1 MFQVVRNRDQEVNR
15 RKRKSKKKTNFK
27 GRPVVIV
34 DVVGVDHVV
43 VVADAYNVVVVDVVV
58 ADDVVDFVVVVD
70 ANVAKI

>member
-1 MFQVVRNRDQEVNR
+1 MSGIGIKRLTEE
-15 RKRKSKKKTNFK
+15 KRKSKKKTNFK

-43 VVADAYNVVVVDVVV
+43 VVADIYNVVVV

-70 ANVAKI
+70 ANVAEI